1 MLEVQTISISI
12 ERDWRQAYETIWRPQ
27 AFPGWASGL
36 SNASLRQAHDRW
48 IAQGPNGPITIRFT
62 GHNEFGVMDH
72 VVELDDGVQVYVPL
86 RVIQHGAGAEV
97 LLTLFR
103 QPDMSDVKFAADA
116 DWIRR
121 DLQAL
126 KALLESQVRPGL

>member
-1 MLEVQTISISI
+1 MFEVQTISISI
-12 ERDWRQAYETIWRPQ
+12 GRDWRQVYETIWRPE
-27 AFPGWASGL
+27 AFPRWASGL
-36 SNASLRQAHDRW
+36 SNASLTLEHGKW
-48 IAQGPNGPITIRFT
+48 IAQGPNGQIKIRFT

-72 VVELDDGVQVYVPL
+72 FVELGDGAQVYVPL

-103 QPDMSDVKFAADA
+103 QPDMNDEKFAADA
-116 DWIRR
+116 AWVRR

-126 KALLESQVRPGL
+126 KVLLEG